1 MCKNQENFKIFR
13 VSNRGTNVF
22 EQVANQRY
30 AVNVPTEL
38 RDPTKTMKIEI
49 VDGTLEMMTNTA
61 FRSYME
67 LGVLCNF
74 TSGFDTEVTGGFNSK
89 NMDIL
94 FNVDLY
100 EYKLANV
107 RHPFKIHSETSFLL
121 QQLPEKLV
129 FSRYFVTSGT
139 AVPLDFDG
147 YISFTLK
154 ITYYDK

>member
-1 MCKNQENFKIFR
+1 MCREKFKILR

-22 EQVANQRY
+22 EQVADQRY
-30 AVNVPTEL
+30 AVNVPPEL

-49 VDGTLEMMTNTA
+49 VDGTLEMMTNTT
-61 FRSYME
+61 FRSYVE
-67 LGVLCNF
+67 LGVSCNF
-74 TSGFDTEVTGGFNSK
+74 IKGFDTEVNSGFNSK

-107 RHPFKIHSETSFLL
+107 RHPFKIHSESSFLL
-121 QQLPEKLV
+121 DALPEKLI
-129 FSRYFVTSGT
+129 FSRYVVIGDL
-139 AVPLDFDG
+139 VEPLTFNG

-154 ITYYDK
+154 ITYYDKE